1 MIQERI
7 IFVSR
12 GITVLFVLNLT
23 FTKSL
28 KTFHHSEGGWGG
40 TKVGLCVC
48 GVCVCVC
55 GVCVC
60 VVCVCVCVVL
70 VFVCVCVCVVC
81 VCVCVCV
88 DVCVCVVCVF
98 VCVWCVCLWVV
109 CVWCVWGCVGCVY
122 VRVCVC
128 VFKTV
133 AGRRNLSDR
142 GLRATALNPVE
153 LYIYVYIYM
162 YKYKYDN
169 ISQNWQCSNPHKH
182 FDRGCS
188 INCSPLQ

>member
-1 MIQERI
+1 VIQERI

-60 VVCVCVCVVL
+60 VVCVCVCVCGVSVCVCL
-70 VFVCVCVCVVC
+70 CVCGVCVCGCVCLCGVCVCVCVVC
-81 VCVCVCV
+81 VFVG
-88 DVCVCVVCVF
+88 CVCVVCLGVCG
-98 VCVWCVCLWVV
+98 VCVCAC
-109 CVWCVWGCVGCVY
+109 
-122 VRVCVC
+122 VCVC